1 MKQKQNKKRIKNVPR
16 YALAGS
22 TPLPNKIVPNAA
34 VQAYIN
40 QGTQN
45 SLNAAGQRIAAQQAG
60 APNIGGAVQGAL
72 GATQLIAGLGQR
84 STAATNSEVMSQSIT
99 DIGQGMSAGMQVG
112 SMFGPVGAGIGAA
125 AGTVLGAI
133 GKSGGIKQTEGF
145 TEDNKYTLSTGL
157 KGLFGNRRLKR
168 KIAQDK
174 RNIADNRFAV
184 SATERMQNEYAEDN
198 TTNAYSFVNGGVMP
212 SDLAYVDDGEV
223 IKTPNGNINYVPEEG
238 KPTDSNLVNIPG
250 GSTILSDKIKVPG
263 TNKTFAEV
271 AKKNMSKRIS
281 KNKDRFAENSRMLNE
296 RNDMMMH
303 DQLFA
308 LQEAIKTKGNNQ
320 QKFEKGGV
328 TKKVTFDKLDN
339 VTPNTGPLSVKQNQS
354 NSILNNSTQNQSI
367 NLLKDSTFIP
377 GLGLITKNA
386 SSTTKAPTTTSSV
399 ATTTAATTTSA
410 SKPGT
415 DIGSTKSVRNIS
427 NKVNELGTS
436 IAAVLPAL
444 GNIFTSDSE
453 SVAPVTNPYEQ
464 SIVNTMRRRRF
475 NITPALEQ
483 LRNARAIAN
492 YNAGQYN
499 TNTGAN
505 MALRTQMALG
515 TNRSIADL
523 YLQQSN
529 VQNQYDAE
537 YANTLNSLG
546 QQNVSAINLAQDIN
560 ARNTAATR
568 NIRRTGLSQL
578 GQYAQVRQQMANM
591 QNRDKAIMPFLSEY
605 LNAGYSSDMINNLL
619 KYYN

>member
-1 MKQKQNKKRIKNVPR
+1 MQ
-16 YALAGS
+16 
-22 TPLPNKIVPNAA
+22 
-34 VQAYIN
+34 
-40 QGTQN
+40 
-45 SLNAAGQRIAAQQAG
+45 
-60 APNIGGAVQGAL
+60 
-72 GATQLIAGLGQR
+72 
-84 STAATNSEVMSQSIT
+84 
-99 DIGQGMSAGMQVG
+99 AGMQIG
-112 SMFGPVGAGIGAA
+112 SMFGATGAGVGAASGA
-125 AGTVLGAI
+125 VLGAI
-133 GKSGGIKQTEGF
+133 GKSGGIEQTEGF

-157 KGLFGNRRLKR
+157 KGVFGNSKLKR
-168 KIAQDK
+168 KIEQDK
-174 RNIADNRFAV
+174 RNVADNRFAV
-184 SATERMQNEYAEDN
+184 AATERMQNEYAQDN
-198 TTNAYSFVNGGVMP
+198 TTNAYSFVNGGIMP

-296 RNDMMMH
+296 RNDMMLH

-308 LQEAIKTKGNNQ
+308 LQEAIKTKGNNS
-320 QKFEKGGV
+320 QKFAEGGV

-339 VTPNTGPLSVKQNQS
+339 VTPNTSPLQVEQNRNKQNQI
-354 NSILNNSTQNQSI
+354 NNILNNSTY
-367 NLLKDSTFIP
+367 IP
-377 GLGLITKNA
+377 GLGLITKDA
-386 SSTTKAPTTTSSV
+386 LSTTKAPTTTSAV
-399 ATTTAATTTSA
+399 ATTTST
-410 SKPGT
+410 KPGT
-415 DIGSTKSVRNIS
+415 DIGSTKSARNIS
-427 NKVNELGTS
+427 NKIEDFGTS
-436 IAAVLPAL
+436 LAAVLPAL

-483 LRNARAIAN
+483 LRNARAISN

-505 MALRTQMALG
+505 MALRTQMTLG

-523 YLQQSN
+523 YSQQSN
-529 VQNQYDAE
+529 IQNQYDAE

-560 ARNTAATR
+560 ARNAAATR

-591 QNRDKAIMPFLSEY
+591 QNRDKAIMPFLAEF
-605 LNAGYSSDMINNLL
+605 LKAGYGSNMVNDFT
-619 KYYN
+619 KYI

>member
-1 MKQKQNKKRIKNVPR
+1 MKQKQNNKRIKNIPK

-22 TPLPNKIVPNAA
+22 TPLPSKIVPNAA

-72 GATQLIAGLGQR
+72 GATQLIAGFGQG
-84 STAATNSEVMSQSIT
+84 STATTNSEVVSQSIA
-99 DIGQGMSAGMQVG
+99 DIGQGMQAGMQIG
-112 SMFGPVGAGIGAA
+112 GMFGPAGAGVGAAVGAGI
-125 AGTVLGAI
+125 GAI

-157 KGLFGNRRLKR
+157 KGLVGNGKLKR

-184 SATERMQNEYAEDN
+184 AATERMQNEYAQDN
-198 TTNAYSFVNGGVMP
+198 TTNAYSFVNGGIMP

-308 LQEAIKTKGNNQ
+308 LQEAIKTKSNNT
-320 QKFEKGGV
+320 QKFVEGGE
-328 TKKVTFDKLDN
+328 TKKPTSDKLDQ
-339 VTPNTGPLSVKQNQS
+339 VTPNTSPLQVEQNQNKQNQI
-354 NSILNNSTQNQSI
+354 NNILNNSTY
-367 NLLKDSTFIP
+367 IP
-377 GLGLITKNA
+377 GLGLITKDA
-386 SSTTKAPTTTSSV
+386 LATTKTPTTTSAV
-399 ATTTAATTTSA
+399 APTTGT
-410 SKPGT
+410 KPGT
-415 DIGSTKSVRNIS
+415 DIGSTKSARNIS
-427 NKVNELGTS
+427 NKIEDFGTS
-436 IAAVLPAL
+436 IAAVLPAF

-453 SVAPVTNPYEQ
+453 SVAPVTNPYQQ

-483 LRNARAIAN
+483 LRNARAISN

-505 MALRTQMALG
+505 MALRTQMMLG

-578 GQYAQVRQQMANM
+578 GQYAQVRQQMSNM
-591 QNRDKAIMPFLSEY
+591 QNRDKAIMPFLAEF
-605 LNAGYSSDMINNLL
+605 LKAGYGSNMVNDFT
-619 KYYN
+619 KYI

>member
-1 MKQKQNKKRIKNVPR
+1 MKQKQNNKRIKNVPR

-45 SLNAAGQRIAAQQAG
+45 SLKAAGQRIAAQQAG
-60 APNIGGAVQGAL
+60 APNIGGAVQGAI
-72 GATQLIAGLGQR
+72 GTAQVIAGWGQG
-84 STAATNSEVMSQSIT
+84 STATTNSEVVSQSIA
-99 DIGQGMSAGMQVG
+99 DIGQGMQSGMQIG
-112 SMFGPVGAGIGAA
+112 SMFGPVGGVIGAA
-125 AGTVLGAI
+125 AGTVLGSI
-133 GKSGGIKQTEGF
+133 GKSGGIEQTEGF

-157 KGLFGNRRLKR
+157 KGVFGNSKLKR

-184 SATERMQNEYAEDN
+184 AATERMQNEYAEDN

-281 KNKDRFAENSRMLNE
+281 KNKDKFAENSRMLNE
-296 RNDMMMH
+296 RNDMMIH

-320 QKFEKGGV
+320 QKFKYGGE
-328 TKKVTFDKLDN
+328 TKEVTFDELDK
-339 VTPNTGPLSVKQNQS
+339 VTPSTGALQVKQNQ
-354 NSILNNSTQNQSI
+354 NNNILNN
-367 NLLKDSTFIP
+367 STFIP

-386 SSTTKAPTTTSSV
+386 LSTTKAPTTTSAV
-399 ATTTAATTTSA
+399 APTKAPTTTSA
-410 SKPGT
+410 SEPGK
-415 DIGSTKSVRNIS
+415 DVGSTKSVRNIS

-453 SVAPVTNPYEQ
+453 SVAPVANPYEQ

-483 LRNARAIAN
+483 LRNARAISN

-505 MALRTQMALG
+505 MALRTQMTLG

-523 YLQQSN
+523 YSQQSN

-568 NIRRTGLSQL
+568 NIRRTGLAQL

-591 QNRDKAIMPFLSEY
+591 KNRDKAIMPYLVEFLK
-605 LNAGYSSDMINNLL
+605 AGYSSDMSNNLL
-619 KYYN
+619 KYI

>member
-22 TPLPNKIVPNAA
+22 TPLPSKIVPNAA

-72 GATQLIAGLGQR
+72 GTAQVIAGWGQG
-84 STAATNSEVMSQSIT
+84 STATTNSEVASQSIA
-99 DIGQGMSAGMQVG
+99 DIGQGMQSGMQIG

-125 AGTVLGAI
+125 AGTALGAI

-145 TEDNKYTLSTGL
+145 TADNQYTLSTGV
-157 KGLFGNRRLKR
+157 KGLFGNSRLKR

-281 KNKDRFAENSRMLNE
+281 KNKDKFAENSRMLNE
-296 RNDMMMH
+296 RNDMMIH

-320 QKFEKGGV
+320 QKFEEGGV

-339 VTPNTGPLSVKQNQS
+339 VTPNTGALSVKQNQ
-354 NSILNNSTQNQSI
+354 NNNILNN
-367 NLLKDSTFIP
+367 STFIP
-377 GLGLITKNA
+377 GLGLITKDA
-386 SSTTKAPTTTSSV
+386 LATTKAPTTTSAV
-399 ATTTAATTTSA
+399 APTTAA
-410 SKPGT
+410 KPGT
-415 DIGSTKSVRNIS
+415 DVGSTKSVRSIS

-436 IAAVLPAL
+436 IAAVLPAF

-483 LRNARAIAN
+483 LRNARAISN

-505 MALRTQMALG
+505 MALRTQMTLG

-523 YLQQSN
+523 YSQQSN
-529 VQNQYDAE
+529 IQNQYDAE

-591 QNRDKAIMPFLSEY
+591 QNRDKAIMPFLAEY

>member
-1 MKQKQNKKRIKNVPR
+1 MKQTQNNKRIKNVPR

-22 TPLPNKIVPNAA
+22 TPLPKKIVPSAG
-34 VQAYIN
+34 VQAYID
-40 QGTQN
+40 QGRQN
-45 SLNAAGQRIAAQQAG
+45 SLKAAGQRIAAQNAAKQRAAYLQDGMDG
-60 APNIGGAVQGAL
+60 ALQGAI
-72 GATQLIAGLGQR
+72 GTAQVIAGWGQG
-84 STAATNSEVMSQSIT
+84 STATTNSEVVGQSIA
-99 DIGQGMSAGMQVG
+99 DIGQGMQSGMQIG
-112 SMFGPVGAGIGAA
+112 SMFGPVGGVIGAA
-125 AGTVLGAI
+125 AGTVLGSI
-133 GKSGGIKQTEGF
+133 GKSGGIEQTEGF
-145 TEDNKYTLSTGL
+145 TEDNKYTFSTGL
-157 KGLFGNRRLKR
+157 KGAFGNSKLKR

-184 SATERMQNEYAEDN
+184 AATERMQNEYAEDN

-271 AKKNMSKRIS
+271 AKKNLSKRIS
-281 KNKDRFAENSRMLNE
+281 KNKDKFAENSRMLNE
-296 RNDMMMH
+296 RNDMMIH

-320 QKFEKGGV
+320 QKFKYGGETKEV
-328 TKKVTFDKLDN
+328 TLDELDKVT
-339 VTPNTGPLSVKQNQS
+339 PSTGALQVKQNQ
-354 NSILNNSTQNQSI
+354 NNNILNN
-367 NLLKDSTFIP
+367 STFIP
-377 GLGLITKNA
+377 GLGLITKDA
-386 SSTTKAPTTTSSV
+386 LSTTKAPTTTSAV
-399 ATTTAATTTSA
+399 APTKAPTTTSA
-410 SKPGT
+410 SEPGK
-415 DIGSTKSVRNIS
+415 DVGSTKSVRNIS

-436 IAAVLPAL
+436 IAAVLPAF

-483 LRNARAIAN
+483 LRNARAISN

-505 MALRTQMALG
+505 MALRTQMTLG

-523 YLQQSN
+523 YSQQSN
-529 VQNQYDAE
+529 IQNQYDAE

-568 NIRRTGLSQL
+568 NIRRTGLAQL

-591 QNRDKAIMPFLSEY
+591 QNRDKAIMPYLVEFLK
-605 LNAGYSSDMINNLL
+605 AGYSSDMSNNLL
-619 KYYN
+619 KYI